1 MVDVPAYDAEDRDH
15 HVVYIQVPVDNHI
28 TSLTSALIFM
38 VHL

>member
-1 MVDVPAYDAEDRDH
+1 
-15 HVVYIQVPVDNHI
+15 VVYIQVPVDNHI